1 MKAFKPLARYSRGF
15 TLIELMVALVLG
27 LLMIGAVTIVFISNQ
42 QTAIAKQELDRAQ
55 EAFRFASHTITRVV
69 QQGEIRTLAAIRTI
83 DAGIL
88 ATGLTGDA
96 TILATDSLGGVPSVV
111 PDNQVIVVV
120 VSPGPPALGADGH
133 RDCLGNPVVPAV
145 DIDSYNVFFVANGR
159 LECRVVVDKVST
171 AGLANVIHGPV
182 TLVSDIRTADTQFRL
197 FHDGTNA
204 NIPRSVIVQMAM
216 QSEGEA
222 IGPTAVFSA
231 AMRCAVHELC

>member
-1 MKAFKPLARYSRGF
+1 MKTFKPLARYSRGF

-27 LLMIGAVTIVFISNQ
+27 LLMIGAVIIVFISNQ
-42 QTAIAKQELDRAQ
+42 QTAITKQELDRAQ

-69 QQGEIRTLAAIRTI
+69 QQGEIRTLAAIRAI

-88 ATGLTGDA
+88 ATGLTG
-96 TILATDSLGGVPSVV
+96 GVPIDV
-111 PDNQVIVVV
+111 PDKVLVVV
-120 VSPGPPALGADGH
+120 VSPGPPALGADVH

-145 DIDSYNVFFVANGR
+145 DEDSYNVFFVANGR

-182 TLVSDIRTADTQFRL
+182 TLVSDIRTADTQFTL

-231 AMRCAVHELC
+231 AMRCAVHDIC